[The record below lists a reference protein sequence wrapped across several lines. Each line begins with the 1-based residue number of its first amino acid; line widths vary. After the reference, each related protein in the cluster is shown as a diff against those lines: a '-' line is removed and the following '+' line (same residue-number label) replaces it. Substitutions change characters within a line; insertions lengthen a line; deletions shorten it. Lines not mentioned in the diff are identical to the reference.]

1 MDKKKLLI
9 LDTKQDFD
17 KKFDF
22 YDVIY
27 LSSGKI
33 IEGKCNIISFWN
45 YNFKL
50 EKQKLIKGIAKY
62 TNINKEK
69 FQSCLEIN
77 NFRNDRYKQ
86 YYKTVK
92 ILYLKKIVKKY
103 KNNIKIITD
112 DNEFY
117 NSYKSLTEEKN
128 IKFIKNKSCINSVSF
143 LKTNLFFLIKV
154 IIVKMFL
161 IFENKKILNEDSI
174 YFSIFPLF
182 FKKKKNYLYKKKNNI
197 YLNTFLSDES
207 HIQENIFKL
216 IKRIFII
223 KNNKFFFHIEKY
235 ISFKDL
241 IIFFKSILRNRTIYQ
256 KINKKKLIIDK
267 VNFTDSYI
275 NLFKFSYIKFH
286 KTEILLNAITNF
298 LINNKIKKF
307 NYFLFEYAF
316 GIQIHQNIK
325 SRIPKLRTI
334 GYQHG
339 LNSRNFIWEDI
350 STRYKNSFP
359 DKIILKSKLLEKI
372 YKNKYKSKINLENNN
387 LMDREIRNYKRILSN
402 NKKYKY
408 NYVVL
413 LGLHDFS
420 RTINL
425 LTNFKNKRYKFFI
438 KPHPKINLNNYN
450 FSNNIKL
457 INKIPNKKIFKS
469 IILSQSSS
477 LIISFLENNIPFKL
491 LKDNLSFNLLS
502 DFKLKNKKYYFL

>member
-1 MDKKKLLI
+1 M
-9 LDTKQDFD
+9 
-17 KKFDF
+17 
-22 YDVIY
+22 
-27 LSSGKI
+27 
-33 IEGKCNIISFWN
+33 
-45 YNFKL
+45 
-50 EKQKLIKGIAKY
+50 
-62 TNINKEK
+62 
-69 FQSCLEIN
+69 
-77 NFRNDRYKQ
+77 
-86 YYKTVK
+86 
-92 ILYLKKIVKKY
+92 
-103 KNNIKIITD
+103 
-112 DNEFY
+112 
-117 NSYKSLTEEKN
+117 
-128 IKFIKNKSCINSVSF
+128 
-143 LKTNLFFLIKV
+143 
-154 IIVKMFL
+154 
-161 IFENKKILNEDSI
+161 
-174 YFSIFPLF
+174 
-182 FKKKKNYLYKKKNNI
+182 
-197 YLNTFLSDES
+197 
-207 HIQENIFKL
+207 
-216 IKRIFII
+216 
-223 KNNKFFFHIEKY
+223 
-235 ISFKDL
+235 
-241 IIFFKSILRNRTIYQ
+241 
-256 KINKKKLIIDK
+256 
-267 VNFTDSYI
+267 
-275 NLFKFSYIKFH
+275 
-286 KTEILLNAITNF
+286 
-298 LINNKIKKF
+298 
-307 NYFLFEYAF
+307 FEYAF

-350 STRYKNSFP
+350 SKRYKNSFP

-387 LMDREIRNYKRILSN
+387 LIDREIRNYKRILSN